1 MTRRTDYVHGFTLI
15 ELIVVVVILAI
26 GAATVS
32 LMVANAGRHQS
43 GNRDFQVGTQLIQQC
58 AEFILTKHRRDQ
70 TYFSSLATSANCYGM
85 ATFGGWSAAPAVTIA
100 NHTGLAGC
108 PTSGTCKLVTITLS
122 KTDMTLNSVN
132 LILGQY

>member
-32 LMVANAGRHQS
+32 LMVANVGRYQS
-43 GNRDFQVGTQLIQQC
+43 QNRDFQVGTQLIQEC
-58 AEFILTKHRRDQ
+58 AEFILTKHRREQ
-70 TYFSSLATSANCYGM
+70 TYFAGLATSANCYGM
-85 ATFGGWSAAPAVTIA
+85 ASFSGWSAAPAVTVA
-100 NHTGLAGC
+100 DHTGLAGC

-132 LILGQY
+132 LVLGQY

>member
-1 MTRRTDYVHGFTLI
+1 MTRLADRLRGFTLI

-32 LMVANAGRHQS
+32 LMVANVGRHQS
-43 GNRDFQVGTQLIQQC
+43 GNRDFQVGTQLIQEC
-58 AEFILTKHRRDQ
+58 AEFILTKHRREQ
-70 TYFSSLATSANCYGM
+70 TYFAGLATSANCYGM
-85 ATFGGWSAAPAVTIA
+85 ASFSGWSAAPAVTVA
-100 NHTGLAGC
+100 DHTGLAGC

-122 KTDMTLNSVN
+122 KSDMTLNSVN